1 MKQTTPPTEARFS
14 RISVPLI
21 TSLIVALCGL
31 LYWQAGQLRSHQQWV
46 SHSYQVRLEI
56 EELDRNLRE
65 AESIQRAMLLTGSES
80 PVLRENFSKLLGSVR
95 DHHANLKE
103 LVADNKNQSALVDTV
118 TPLLFKRLEALDR
131 NSNALRGLSE
141 SERSERILAGV
152 ADADRIEGIL
162 EEIRSMEGGLL
173 AERADAAHA
182 AGTRLLTLA
191 TGGSAL
197 GVAVMIIAM
206 YQESRNRKQRRQYQ
220 ERLAEA
226 RDTALDSVKATSVF
240 VASVSHEIRTP
251 MNGVLGAADLLRRD
265 DRLDRRQIELIDTI
279 RYSGEALLDLVND
292 ILDLSK
298 LQAGKM
304 EFIREDFSL
313 SEVLDESLALFAD
326 AAGRKHLELAHRI
339 NSDLPRHLRGD
350 PRRVR
355 QVLINLVGNAVKFT
369 EKGSVSIEVTSRGGQ
384 GDDDRPVLLFRIT
397 DTGPGMSKEEQQH
410 LFQAFTQVNIKLN
423 RRHSGTGLGLAIS
436 REIVERMGGTMGVE
450 SVPGQGSTFWFTARF
465 DRAAVEEDQSE
476 RLCDGGTLLLIESRE
491 ITATSVAQHVDA
503 WGMRVTTAD
512 DAPTLDGIGTIPNL
526 AAVVIGQPHRQSW
539 EEVAAKIRGRADA
552 AGKPVFLLNHG
563 AEEPSPAALVQAGIG
578 ACLRFPFRPSDLY
591 NLLTTD
597 SGPTSA
603 APQDGEDP
611 LPPARILLVE
621 DNPINQRIFG
631 RQLEVLGMEV
641 EFRGDGG
648 DGVTARQQESFDLIL
663 MDCQLPTMDGFE
675 ATQKIREWEA
685 STGSPR
691 MPIIAITAHVMI
703 GDAEACYQAGMDDYL
718 PKPFDLT
725 KLKAK
730 LGRWLATRETVIHAP
745 TPAEETMPVLD
756 EVQLSGCLMGDPAL
770 DESLLSDSLE
780 EIQRGL
786 DTMKSAM
793 DTTEDAVWR
802 NAAHRTLGTA
812 AVLGF
817 AELAT
822 LLRAAEH
829 DDGDWTKR
837 AAGFPKCQPAVARVR
852 LALGQAGHL
861 TVETPARSA

>member
-1 MKQTTPPTEARFS
+1 MTPPAEARFS

-31 LYWQAGQLRSHQQWV
+31 LYWQAGQLRSHHRWV

-56 EELDRNLRE
+56 EELDRNMRE
-65 AESIQRAMLLTGSES
+65 AESIQRAMLLTGSQS
-80 PVLRENFSKLLGSVR
+80 SVLRENFDKLLESVR
-95 DHHANLKE
+95 AHHANLRQ
-103 LVADNKNQSALVDTV
+103 LVTDNKEQSALVDAV
-118 TPLLFKRLEALDR
+118 TPFLFSRLETLDR
-131 NSNALRGLSE
+131 NSNDLRNLNGSG
-141 SERSERILAGV
+141 RSERILAGV
-152 ADADRIEGIL
+152 AETDRIEDLL
-162 EEIRSMEGGLL
+162 EEIRKLEDGLL
-173 AERADAAHA
+173 TERADATHS
-182 AGTRLLTLA
+182 AGSRLLMLA

-197 GVAVMIIAM
+197 GVVVMIIAM
-206 YQESRNRKQRRQYQ
+206 FQEARNRKQRRQYQ
-220 ERLAEA
+220 DRLAEA

-265 DRLDRRQIELIDTI
+265 DRLDRRQIELVDTI

-313 SEVLDESLALFAD
+313 AEVLDESLALFAD
-326 AAGRKHLELAHRI
+326 AAGKKHLELAHRI
-339 NSDLPRHLRGD
+339 NSELPRHLRGD

-369 EKGSVSIEVTSRGGQ
+369 EKGSVSIEVTSRGQ
-384 GDDDRPVLLFRIT
+384 EEDDRPVLLFRIT
-397 DTGPGMSKEEQQH
+397 DTGPGVSKEEQQH

-465 DRAAVEEDQSE
+465 DRATVAEDQSE

-512 DAPTLDGIGTIPNL
+512 DAPTLDGIGVIPDL
-526 AAVVIGQPHRQSW
+526 AAVVIGQPHSESW
-539 EEVAAKIRGRADA
+539 EEVATKIRERADA
-552 AGKPVFLLNHG
+552 AGKPMFLLNHG
-563 AEEPSPAALVQAGIG
+563 AEEPSPAALARAGIG

-597 SGPTSA
+597 NGPTST
-603 APQDGEDP
+603 APHDDENP
-611 LPPARILLVE
+611 LPAARILLVE

-648 DGVTARQQESFDLIL
+648 DGVAARQQETFDLIL

-675 ATQKIREWEA
+675 ATQRIREWEA
-685 STGSPR
+685 GTGSPR
-691 MPIIAITAHVMI
+691 VPIIAITAHVMI

-730 LGRWLATRETVIHAP
+730 LGRWLVTQETEDQASA
-745 TPAEETMPVLD
+745 PAEETMPVLD
-756 EVQLSGCLMGDPAL
+756 ATQLTGCLTGDAAL

-780 EIQRGL
+780 EIHRGL
-786 DTMKSAM
+786 DRMKGAI

-802 NAAHRTLGTA
+802 SAAHRALGTA

-817 AELAT
+817 AELAS
-822 LLRAAEH
+822 LLRSAEH

-837 AAGFPKCQPAVARVR
+837 AAGFRLFQPAVARVR
-852 LALGQAGHL
+852 VALGQAGHL
-861 TVETPARSA
+861 PAEGTMRSA